1 MINITNL
8 NKSYGKDIV
17 LKDVNFNLEEGKIY
31 GLLGRNGVG
40 KSTLLSII
48 SNQIRKDQGEIKLFG
63 EEVFENSKVV
73 EEICL
78 IKEKGFG
85 VDDIKVKK
93 MFDIARILYKNWD
106 ENYKNFLSEKFN
118 INTKKKYSKLSRG
131 NQTIVGLI
139 IGLASR
145 SKLTMFDEPILGL
158 DAAFRDLFYKLLLED
173 IEKNPRTVIISTH
186 LIDEVTNLF
195 EEIIILKNGTVY
207 IKDEVSTLL
216 EKAYFLSGMLNSMKD
231 VIENKSVI
239 TRESFGTST
248 IVGIFD
254 DLSEEEKL
262 DLKKNNIDINSMPLQ
277 KLFVSLTKDIDSKEV
292 I

>member
-40 KSTLLSII
+40 KSTLLS
-48 SNQIRKDQGEIKLFG
+48 IRKDQGEIKLFG

-231 VIENKSVI
+231 VIENKNVI

-292 I
+292 E